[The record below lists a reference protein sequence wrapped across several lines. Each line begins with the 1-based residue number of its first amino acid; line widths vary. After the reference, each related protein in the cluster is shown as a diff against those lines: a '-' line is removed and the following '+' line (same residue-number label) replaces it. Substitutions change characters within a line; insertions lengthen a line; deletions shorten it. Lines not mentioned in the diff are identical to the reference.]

1 MKQLIIAQTLTLL
14 TSCAVVNNVVGE
26 TLYGDDYWVSVRNRT
41 DDSITVHYYPK
52 GKSGKRKLLT
62 TLEPSGISMRSVDTS
77 YDVYTFEFSHM
88 SANKHVDCSKGA
100 TLRAFDNVVLVLKDS
115 EDE

>member
-1 MKQLIIAQTLTLL
+1 MKKLIITLAIMIF

-26 TLYGDDYWVSVRNRT
+26 AIYGDDYWVSVRNRT

-52 GKSGKRKLLT
+52 GHRGKRKRLT
-62 TLEPSGISMRSVDTS
+62 TLEPSGISMGSVDTG

-88 SANKHVDCSKGA
+88 SAKKHVDCSKEM
-100 TLRAFDNVVLVLKDS
+100 S
-115 EDE
+115 EGKIPTSSQNKK